1 MREVPKMDGKVTDL
15 YPLSLLPWYTRNA
28 QTLGEEYALR
38 PASTAW
44 AAAQSRV
51 HLRGEPMQRIFELP
65 NGTYEAIQAQAQG
78 DYLRA
83 LRLLRGLADDHY
95 PASYDVLAY
104 ILQAV
109 GRFADAEQA
118 VRRSYLLQQRT
129 AQPLF
134 T

>member
-1 MREVPKMDGKVTDL
+1 
-15 YPLSLLPWYTRNA
+15 
-28 QTLGEEYALR
+28 
-38 PASTAW
+38 
-44 AAAQSRV
+44 
-51 HLRGEPMQRIFELP
+51 MQRSFALP
-65 NGTYEAIQAQAQG
+65 IGAHEAIQAQAQG

-83 LRLLRGLADDHY
+83 LHLLRGPVDDHY

-109 GRFADAEQA
+109 GRFAEEEQA
-118 VRRSYLLQQRT
+118 VQRSYLLQQRT